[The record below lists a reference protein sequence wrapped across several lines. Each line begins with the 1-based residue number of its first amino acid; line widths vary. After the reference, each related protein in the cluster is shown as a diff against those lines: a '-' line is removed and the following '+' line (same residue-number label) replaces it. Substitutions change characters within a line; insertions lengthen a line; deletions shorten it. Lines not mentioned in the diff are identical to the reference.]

1 MQRVGQVGLV
11 LVKGP
16 IWVVILVVPHV
27 ELPKDLASIPRS
39 LSGGEGWKG
48 KAVPGDL
55 RGAQR
60 HWLRGAAETIDE
72 EAQQYNSFLRRSAM
86 TEIFLNSI
94 QYEL

>member
-39 LSGGEGWKG
+39 LPEVKVGKG
-48 KAVPGDL
+48 KLCLGICGGHNVTGCGGP
-55 RGAQR
+55 QR
-60 HWLRGAAETIDE
+60 PLTK
-72 EAQQYNSFLRRSAM
+72 RRSS
-86 TEIFLNSI
+86 TTVFFGG
-94 QYEL
+94 QP

>member
-27 ELPKDLASIPRS
+27 ELSEGSGFDTEEP
-39 LSGGEGWKG
+39 SGGEGWKG

-72 EAQQYNSFLRRSAM
+72 EAQQYNSFLWRSAM